1 MKALDILLICLVLW
15 GVYSGFKKGFV
26 AELYSLGA
34 FFIAAMCSLQLMK
47 LLVEFLKTWN
57 IHCNTPA
64 SYVLFIVAFLAIV
77 IIVTLLGKLC
87 KYLIHL
93 TALGGVDQ
101 LFGAILGAIKWGLCI
116 LFFLGL
122 VNMLALPLP
131 ESYLV
136 DHYLL
141 PAHQWIEPY
150 CMRWLHN
157 YIYSLQGN
165 YSQSTLSI

>member
-1 MKALDILLICLVLW
+1 MKALDILLTCLLLW
-15 GVYSGFKKGFV
+15 GIYSGFKKGFV

-34 FFIAAMCSLQLMK
+34 FVIAAMCSLKLMK

-64 SYVLFIVAFLAIV
+64 SYVLVMVAFLAIV

-101 LFGAILGAIKWGLCI
+101 LFGALLGAVKWGLCI
-116 LFFLGL
+116 LFFFSL
-122 VNMLALPLP
+122 VHTLALPLP
-131 ESYLV
+131 DSYVV

-141 PAHQWIEPY
+141 RLQQWIEPY

-157 YIYSLQGN
+157 YIYSLKEN
-165 YSQSTLSI
+165 YAYSGVSI